1 MTARLLT
8 KPSPRHFD
16 HLPTVDYLD
25 REVRAVMTPGVV
37 AISDDAS
44 LRQAYR
50 ALTTHRIHAILIMGA
65 TTGRPLGWVTA
76 RGLLAH
82 VIRDDSMVSVR
93 DAITHE
99 PASVRPSS
107 TVRQAL
113 TALEQPGISQLLV
126 SRVPGGPPEGV
137 LSDLDVIALAGG

>member
-1 MTARLLT
+1 MTSDLLT
-8 KPSPRHFD
+8 RPSPRDFD
-16 HLPTVDYLD
+16 QLPTVDYLD
-25 REVRAVMTPGVV
+25 REVRSVMTPGVV

-50 ALTTHRIHAILIMGA
+50 ALTTHRIHAVLVMGA
-65 TTGRPLGWVTA
+65 TTGRPLGWVSA

-82 VIRDDSMVSVR
+82 VIRDDTMVSVR
-93 DAITHE
+93 DAITQE
-99 PASVRPSS
+99 PASVRPSA
-107 TVRQAL
+107 TLRQAL

-137 LSDLDVIALAGG
+137 LSDLDIIALAGR